1 MNFLLVLLYAFL
13 LFCSAV
19 ILAISTKQKP
29 QIAGSFPFIASIS
42 GIPICAV
49 GLLHTAHRVCST

>member
-1 MNFLLVLLYAFL
+1 VDFLLVLLYAFL
-13 LFCSAV
+13 RFGAAV

-42 GIPICAV
+42 GLPIRVV

>member
-1 MNFLLVLLYAFL
+1 VNFLLVLLYAFL
-13 LFCSAV
+13 RVCSAV
-19 ILAISTKQKP
+19 ILAIFTKQKP

-42 GIPICAV
+42 GIAIRVV